1 MKKIS
6 KAASL
11 VTVLLFFAFLLAL
24 AVMTAIREKE
34 TYSYYENRNLSAFP
48 SATAES
54 VSDGGYFSGI
64 DTYIR
69 EHAAG
74 RTTLLR
80 LNTYLDLNVLR
91 RPVVNDVV
99 IAGDVLL
106 PYNEYSAVDRAEIA
120 VRAEN
125 AAQLL
130 SGREDQVSSYGGK
143 YYYVAVPSQNMC
155 YEELYPWYLNSGA
168 EYSDA
173 VSDLFFDALDRNGV
187 SYIDMYSEYLESGS
201 PDYFMSTVDHHY
213 TMLGAY
219 DTYRTVMERVAADTG
234 FELPVLND
242 GNYRLEWL
250 DNPFLGSRARKLF
263 GLWSSDERLGLIYPS
278 ESVTFERYNNGSR
291 AADLVYGFPWGDSV
305 TPLLYSTYMGGDVA
319 HTYIDTHRED
329 LPSVLVYGDSF
340 TNAFESIVW
349 YSFDKMY
356 SVDLRYYTE
365 MTIDQFIDKYR
376 PDIVICIKDYTV
388 VLDGE

>member
-6 KAASL
+6 KAAS
-11 VTVLLFFAFLLAL
+11 VITVLLFFAVLLLL
-24 AVMTAIREKE
+24 AVMTTIREKE

-48 SATAES
+48 SVTAEG
-54 VSDGGYFSGI
+54 VSDGSYFSGI

-80 LNTYLDLNVLR
+80 LNTYLDMNVLK

-106 PYNEYSAVDRAEIA
+106 PFNEYSVIDREEISN
-120 VRAEN
+120 RAEN
-125 AAQLL
+125 AAVLL
-130 SGREDQVSSYGGK
+130 SERSKFVSSYGGK

-155 YEELYPWYLNSGA
+155 YEDLYPWYLNSGA
-168 EYSDA
+168 DYSDA

-187 SYIDMYSEYLESGS
+187 SYIDMYTEYIENGS

-213 TMLGAY
+213 TVLGAY
-219 DTYRTVMERVAADTG
+219 DTYLAVMERIASDTD
-234 FELPVLND
+234 FSLPVLSD
-242 GNYRLEWL
+242 GSYRVEWL
-250 DNPFLGSRARKLF
+250 GNPFLGSRARKLF
-263 GLWSSDERLGLIYPS
+263 GLWSSDERLGLVYPN
-278 ESVTFERYNNGSR
+278 ESVTFERYNNGNRSV
-291 AADLVYGFPWGDSV
+291 DLVYGFPWGDSV
-305 TPLLYSTYMGGDVA
+305 TPLLYSTYMGGDIA
-319 HTYIDTHRED
+319 HTFIDTHREE

-356 SVDLRYYTE
+356 SIDLRHYTE
-365 MTIDQFIDKYR
+365 MTIEQFIDEYR
-376 PDIVICIKDYTV
+376 PDIVICIKDYTA
-388 VLDGE
+388 VLGGE